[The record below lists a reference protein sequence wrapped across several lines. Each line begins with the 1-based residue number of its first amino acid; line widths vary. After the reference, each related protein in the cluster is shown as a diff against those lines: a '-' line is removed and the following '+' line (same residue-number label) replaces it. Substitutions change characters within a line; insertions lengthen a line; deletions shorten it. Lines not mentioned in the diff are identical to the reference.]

1 MSEIIKK
8 EDGTEVEVFSAEEIE
23 AQKEEAKQEAIEQYK
38 LDNPDKT
45 EELTA
50 LQAELEKL
58 KSKDVSISELRKQ
71 KNQAE
76 SKIEEI
82 VKGTDEK
89 ITKVKQEI
97 MEGVMQDHYNDTIK
111 ALVGDDEELRKK
123 VEHEF
128 KKTLSGV
135 NPTTKDELAGKL
147 RNAYLLATKPAEV
160 DALNSSVI
168 SSGGVGRLNIK
179 SEKKFSQEEKQ
190 MAKVLAEAGG
200 IKLEES
206 DFK

>member
-8 EDGTEVEVFSAEEIE
+8 EDGTEIEVFSAEELE
-23 AQKEEAKQEAIEQYK
+23 AQKQEAIEQYK

-58 KSKDVSISELRKQ
+58 KSKDVSIAELRKQ
-71 KNQAE
+71 KNNAE
-76 SKIEEI
+76 AKIEEI

-111 ALVGDDEELRKK
+111 ALAGDDEEL
-123 VEHEF
+123 
-128 KKTLSGV
+128 
-135 NPTTKDELAGKL
+135 
-147 RNAYLLATKPAEV
+147 
-160 DALNSSVI
+160 
-168 SSGGVGRLNIK
+168 
-179 SEKKFSQEEKQ
+179 
-190 MAKVLAEAGG
+190 
-200 IKLEES
+200 
-206 DFK
+206 